1 MAKKNNNIS
10 FAEYIIAIL
19 IVAAV
24 AVLVER
30 LDWTPLLIAI
40 AFFVVLGYIF
50 WRRRK

>member
-1 MAKKNNNIS
+1 MAKKKNNIS

-30 LDWTPLLIAI
+30 LNWTPLLIAI